1 MSDKKETTVNEVMPA
16 YNKHYTFTDYMSWD
30 DDQRWEIIDGELYMM
45 SAPTTRHQEISGNL
59 FLLFGNHLK
68 GKTCNVYYAP
78 FDVCLKSDTTDD
90 TVVQPDL
97 VIICDDSIMMKT
109 GCSGAPDMVIEILSP
124 STATRDF
131 AIKLTLYE
139 RTGVRE
145 YWVVSPDEKQV
156 ITYILEN
163 ERYIMK
169 PYSEKETAPVH
180 ILEDYEINLAEVF
193 AE

>member
-1 MSDKKETTVNEVMPA
+1 MDDEKDLTVKETMPA
-16 YNKHYTFTDYMSWD
+16 YDKHYTFADYMSWD

-45 SAPTTRHQEISGNL
+45 SAPTSRHQEISGNL

-68 GKTCNVYYAP
+68 GKSCKVFYAP
-78 FDVCLKSDTTDD
+78 FDVRLNADTTDD

-97 VIICDDSIMMKT
+97 VIICDKSIMMKT
-109 GCSGAPDMVIEILSP
+109 GCCGAPDMAIEVMSP
-124 STATRDF
+124 STSSRDLT
-131 AIKLTLYE
+131 IKLALYE

-145 YWVVSPDEKQV
+145 YWVISPDEKKV

-163 ERYIMK
+163 GRYSIK
-169 PYSEKETAPVH
+169 IYTEKDTARVH
-180 ILEDYEINLAEVF
+180 ILEDFEIDLSEVF